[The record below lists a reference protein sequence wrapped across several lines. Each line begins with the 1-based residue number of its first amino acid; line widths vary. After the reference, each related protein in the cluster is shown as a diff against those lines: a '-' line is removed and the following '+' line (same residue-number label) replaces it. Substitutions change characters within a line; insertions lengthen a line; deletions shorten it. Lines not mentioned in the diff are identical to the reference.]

1 VRLFLIGH
9 LISFVNSILG
19 YLPTDWKA
27 SSSAWTC
34 SFELRAGILRLFRPR
49 QSTTIPAA
57 MNRITSRLFTAAVI
71 FLATVSGVQ
80 AASDP
85 TVTIE
90 KPKARTT
97 TGGACRIVSDGTLSG
112 VWGPSSLPTLAF
124 TIGPGSAMADAMHA
138 NKGRYTGP
146 GKYPNVIIAVY
157 LGKTALDDTY
167 AGLGTVALSPDGHTG
182 SFALNNGS
190 ASGHFDCGQPPKR
203 D

>member
-1 VRLFLIGH
+1 MRWNALQ
-9 LISFVNSILG
+9 
-19 YLPTDWKA
+19 P
-27 SSSAWTC
+27 
-34 SFELRAGILRLFRPR
+34 
-49 QSTTIPAA
+49 
-57 MNRITSRLFTAAVI
+57 FTAGVI
-71 FLATVSGVQ
+71 LLAAANAIH

-97 TGGACRIVSDGTLSG
+97 TGGTCRIVSDGTLSG

-138 NKGRYTGP
+138 NKGRYSGP

-167 AGLGTVALSPDGHTG
+167 AGLGTVVLNADGHTG

>member
-1 VRLFLIGH
+1 
-9 LISFVNSILG
+9 
-19 YLPTDWKA
+19 
-27 SSSAWTC
+27 
-34 SFELRAGILRLFRPR
+34 
-49 QSTTIPAA
+49 
-57 MNRITSRLFTAAVI
+57 
-71 FLATVSGVQ
+71 
-80 AASDP
+80 
-85 TVTIE
+85 VTIE

-124 TIGPGSAMADAMHA
+124 TVGPGSAMADAMHA
-138 NKGRYTGP
+138 NKGRYSGP

-167 AGLGTVALSPDGHTG
+167 AGLGTVVLDADGHTG

>member
-1 VRLFLIGH
+1 MRW
-9 LISFVNSILG
+9 N
-19 YLPTDWKA
+19 A
-27 SSSAWTC
+27 
-34 SFELRAGILRLFRPR
+34 LR
-49 QSTTIPAA
+49 S
-57 MNRITSRLFTAAVI
+57 FTAAVI
-71 FLATVSGVQ
+71 LLATASAIH
-80 AASDP
+80 AAFEP
-85 TVTIE
+85 TVVIE

-112 VWGPSSLPTLAF
+112 VWGPSALPTLAF
-124 TIGPGSAMADAMHA
+124 TVGPASAMADAMHA
-138 NKGRYTGP
+138 NKGRYSGP

-167 AGLGTVALSPDGHTG
+167 AGLGTVILNADGHTG